1 MIYPYGLYNDPL
13 ILAVIAVF
21 ILGLIAQGGVTR
33 TFSKYSKAPASSGLT
48 GQEVAQRL
56 LDQGGSS
63 VTIRPV
69 NGSLTDHFDPRNQTV
84 GLSNSVYGSRSIA
97 ALAVAAHEIGHVM
110 QYEEG
115 YFPIRLRNA
124 ILPVASLG
132 SGAAPWIVVLGLIF
146 GMGDLAMAGVW
157 LFGAVLAFQL
167 ITLPVEYNASSRA
180 MRTLVDGHI
189 LRDEQEIDG
198 TRRVLS
204 AAALTYVAALIVSA
218 AQLLRLILLFGR
230 RRRD

>member
-33 TFSKYSKAPASSGLT
+33 TFSKYSKQPASSGLT

-97 ALAVAAHEIGHVM
+97 ALRW
-110 QYEEG
+110 
-115 YFPIRLRNA
+115 P
-124 ILPVASLG
+124 P
-132 SGAAPWIVVLGLIF
+132 
-146 GMGDLAMAGVW
+146 
-157 LFGAVLAFQL
+157 
-167 ITLPVEYNASSRA
+167 
-180 MRTLVDGHI
+180 MR
-189 LRDEQEIDG
+189 
-198 TRRVLS
+198 S
-204 AAALTYVAALIVSA
+204 AT
-218 AQLLRLILLFGR
+218 
-230 RRRD
+230 